1 MRVFP
6 NHPFKIIFV
15 DRIFHERNHPAI
27 TPMTM
32 ETSIDP
38 EIFFRHPG
46 GVCRISRRASSS
58 STHCLTANHC
68 SRGGK
73 AWKIVFDMCIMY
85 VIILYIYSSQA
96 CAYQKSWLVNSRG
109 DHKSWSSEKKKSES
123 KLRLH
128 ACSASENGMRHW
140 ISMNKLLPS
149 GKLT

>member
-85 VIILYIYSSQA
+85 VINYIIYIVPR
-96 CAYQKSWLVNSRG
+96 LVLTRNHDWSIAVVITSRG
-109 DHKSWSSEKKKSES
+109 VPKKTKKKSES
-123 KLRLH
+123 KLCLH
-128 ACSASENGMRHW
+128 ACSASENGMRH
-140 ISMNKLLPS
+140 
-149 GKLT
+149 

>member
-109 DHKSWSSEKKKSES
+109 DHKSWSSEKKSRKVSCVFMHV
-123 KLRLH
+123 LH
-128 ACSASENGMRHW
+128 LKMVCGIEFQW
-140 ISMNKLLPS
+140 INCYPLVN
-149 GKLT
+149 